1 MLSSADRQP
10 PLENNMTRPP
20 AGELPPPGT
29 TTADGAAV
37 DDDAALA
44 ALFDAFRD
52 GQSPAAQ
59 IAQRLRRVLGEEGEA
74 PRVRPGTP
82 RPS

>member
-1 MLSSADRQP
+1 
-10 PLENNMTRPP
+10 MTRPP
-20 AGELPPPGT
+20 CAGLPPPDAT
-29 TTADGAAV
+29 AADGAAV

-52 GQSPAAQ
+52 GRSPAAQ
-59 IAQRLRRVLGEEGEA
+59 IAQRLRRVLAEEGEA
-74 PRVRPGTP
+74 PRVRPGTS